1 MYGYSIPPLM
11 IQEKQQLGAWTVC
24 CAELSAKVLRWKSHH
39 EKCPWQG
46 RNSIFFIFS
55 INRT

>member
-1 MYGYSIPPLM
+1 MYGYSILPLM

-24 CAELSAKVLRWKSHH
+24 CAELSVKVLRWKSHH

-46 RNSIFFIFS
+46 RNSIFSFF
-55 INRT
+55 NR